1 LKEGV
6 GSEAHIGSHAIFL
19 VDHGVWLIA
28 YKRDSARSKMMDMM
42 DRMIEAITR
51 VLANVDNI
59 RLSPVRESRLRFH
72 GLCPFVYR
80 LLQFAKSAPHE
91 THNYHNY
98 QYKPLPMKHLRK
110 NSGPLLGWQRPGFV
124 PFSLYLAERADD
136 RVVQNEISNI

>member
-1 LKEGV
+1 
-6 GSEAHIGSHAIFL
+6 
-19 VDHGVWLIA
+19 
-28 YKRDSARSKMMDMM
+28 
-42 DRMIEAITR
+42 MIEAITR

-91 THNYHNY
+91 THNYDNY

-124 PFSLYLAERADD
+124 PFCVNPLYLAERDD
-136 RVVQNEISNI
+136 SLTSGMPGTTLPMQSTGLSGVMLAGQCEP